1 MVWACIRLAEQC
13 ESSVADH
20 AAVRLRCRNSSLCK
34 TCSVYKTCNLCP
46 GGTMVMRSLRLQRGH
61 ATMLTVSM
69 FAAVG
74 LAGGGRDNTGVLTT
88 EKVRIQ
94 TISDSAA
101 YSVASVVARDMNF
114 KAYTNRAMV
123 ANQVAVA
130 QLVGLASWSKMLRN
144 AGQNFNRVTT
154 PLQAIPYVGAVIRIL
169 GQIIEQ
175 STRYFDEAIS
185 RIMPALILAEEA
197 VLTAISG
204 AQIAHHGVTVGLA
217 QAALEDVVT
226 GSDPSINT
234 ASIVTNTAMWT
245 SFFNAWGGKQELIR
259 PPQRTSGTAT
269 SRRAR
274 ERMEEFRVVTEQSR
288 DGFSRHRTYNWFEVS
303 WLWPAQFRIRK
314 FGGSDLMPNPTTDRQ
329 FNFNW
334 TAMDVVG
341 VETRTWRFLR
351 GWSSWRETLPFGYG
365 AAHALTQG
373 SFYNYRANWNQRRDN
388 QYVWG
393 NGVRSM
399 PMNAGIAQARYGN
412 NNLRRSFGLRPFFDL
427 RDRGRVAVGD
437 LNVKILLTKGDG
449 DLDAWEN
456 AITRAGGGV
465 TGAFNTRE
473 HGGLAGGRMAALAKA
488 GVYFS
493 RDHDPH
499 YRPSN
504 RRNDINL
511 AGTSAGRRRDFGD
524 LYNPY
529 WQVRLLPPTTAERTL
544 ALAAV
549 GVNL

>member
-1 MVWACIRLAEQC
+1 MRLLRSIR
-13 ESSVADH
+13 
-20 AAVRLRCRNSSLCK
+20 
-34 TCSVYKTCNLCP
+34 Y
-46 GGTMVMRSLRLQRGH
+46 QRGH
-61 ATMLTVSM
+61 ATMLTVIM

-74 LAGGGRDNTGVLTT
+74 LAGVGMYNTGRLTT

-94 TISDSAA
+94 TVSDSAA
-101 YSVASVVARDMNF
+101 YSVASIVARDMNF

-144 AGQNFNRVTT
+144 AGQNWNRATT

-175 STRYFDEAIS
+175 TTRYFDEVVS
-185 RIMPALILAEEA
+185 RAMPVLIAAEEA

-217 QAALEDVVT
+217 QAALEDVVS

-234 ASIVTNTAMWT
+234 ASVISNTAMWT
-245 SFFNAWGGKQELIR
+245 SFFNAWGSKQELIR
-259 PPQRTSGTAT
+259 PPQKNRNTQTT
-269 SRRAR
+269 RRAR

-288 DGFSRHRTYNWFEVS
+288 DGFTRRRSHTWFRVP
-303 WLWPAQFRIRK
+303 LWPVQFRVEK
-314 FGGSDLMPNPTTDRQ
+314 YGGSELMPNPTSDRE

-341 VETRTWRFLR
+341 VETRYWRDIR

-373 SFYNYRANWNQRRDN
+373 NYYYYSSNWNQRRDG
-388 QYVWG
+388 QRVWG
-393 NGVRSM
+393 NGVRNLR
-399 PMNAGIAQARYGN
+399 MNAGIAQSRYGN
-412 NNLRRSFGLRPFFDL
+412 NNLRRSQGLRPFFDL
-427 RDRGRVAVGD
+427 RDRGRVPVGD
-437 LNVKILLTKGDG
+437 LNIKILLTKGEG
-449 DLDAWEN
+449 DLGAWEESMR
-456 AITRAGGGV
+456 RAGGTV
-465 TGAFNTRE
+465 APRLNTAE
-473 HGGLAGGRMAALAKA
+473 QGGLAGGRMAALAKA

-493 RDHDPH
+493 RDHDPN

-504 RRNDINL
+504 RPRDINL
-511 AGTSAGRRRDFGD
+511 SGTNSGRRRDFGD

-529 WQVRLLPPTTAERTL
+529 WQVRLMPPTTAERTL

>member
-1 MVWACIRLAEQC
+1 
-13 ESSVADH
+13 
-20 AAVRLRCRNSSLCK
+20 
-34 TCSVYKTCNLCP
+34 
-46 GGTMVMRSLRLQRGH
+46 MRSIRLQRGH
-61 ATMLTVSM
+61 ATMLTVIM

-74 LAGGGRDNTGVLTT
+74 LAGVGMYNTGKLTT

-94 TISDSAA
+94 TVSDSAA
-101 YSVASVVARDMNF
+101 YSVAAVVARDMNF

-130 QLVGLASWSKMLRN
+130 QLVGLASWSKMLRH

-154 PLQAIPYVGAVIRIL
+154 PLQLIPGVGLAVRIL
-169 GQIIEQ
+169 GQTIEQ

-234 ASIVTNTAMWT
+234 ASVITNAAMWT
-245 SFFNAWGGKQELIR
+245 SFLNAWGDKQELIR
-259 PPQRTSGTAT
+259 PPQRSTNTAV

-288 DGFSRHRTYNWFEVS
+288 DGFTRRRTHTWFGVS
-303 WLWPAQFRIRK
+303 LAWPAQFRVRK
-314 FGGSDLMPNPTTDRQ
+314 FGGSDLMPNPTSDQQ

-341 VETRTWRFLR
+341 VETRTWRCNFSGC
-351 GWSSWRETLPFGYG
+351 GWRSWRETLPFGYG
-365 AAHALTQG
+365 AAHTLTQG
-373 SFYNYRANWNQRRDN
+373 SFYNYRTNWNQRRDG

-393 NGVRSM
+393 DGVRQM
-399 PMNAGIAQARYGN
+399 PMNAGLAQSLYGN
-412 NNLRRSFGLRPFFDL
+412 NNLRRSGGLRPFFDL
-427 RDRGRVAVGD
+427 RERGRVQVGD
-437 LNVKILLTKGDG
+437 LNVKILLTKGEG
-449 DLDAWEN
+449 DLRAWEE
-456 AITRAGGGV
+456 AIVAAGGSM

-473 HGGLAGGRMAALAKA
+473 HGSLAGGRMAALAKA
-488 GVYFS
+488 GVYYS

-499 YRPSN
+499 YRPAN
-504 RRNDINL
+504 RPRDINL
-511 AGTSAGRRRDFGD
+511 AGTAAGRRRDFGD

-549 GVNL
+549 GVRL